1 MLLAMILG
9 GYLTES
15 VGFRTCSDVLAL
27 IAMFAF
33 ILNTTLVMKHPGK
46 EKEKT
51 QIKKKKY

>member
-1 MLLAMILG
+1 MILG